1 MLTPGGTGVSAKKW
15 RVVLT
20 EADRAALVAATRRG
34 LACARDIRRAHILLQ
49 AAEGRTDEQI
59 AAALHTNRSTVERT
73 RRRCVQEGID
83 RAVRDRPRPGAPRKL
98 DGKQEAFL
106 VALACSNPPE
116 GQVRWSMR
124 LLADR
129 LVSIGAV
136 DTISGE
142 TVRRVLKRGGLK
154 PWLKEQWCIPK
165 VGAEFV
171 WRMEDVLDLYAE
183 PYDPQH
189 PVVCFDERPCQLL
202 ADVRPP
208 EAAQPG
214 RPARVDYEYRR
225 NGTFNVFTVF
235 QPLAGWRHVE
245 VTTRRACADFAEQM
259 RRLVDEHFPSAET
272 IRVVL
277 DNLSTHT
284 PAAVY
289 ETFAPEMARRL
300 TRKLEFHHT
309 PKHGSWLNM
318 VEIELSI
325 LARQC
330 LDRRLPDLATV
341 RREVAAWALL
351 RNQAHA
357 TVDWRFRTT
366 DARTKLRRLYP
377 V

>member
-1 MLTPGGTGVSAKKW
+1 MSKKKW
-15 RVVLT
+15 VVTLT
-20 EADRAALVAATRRG
+20 DGERASLVACTKRG
-34 LACARDIRRAHILLQ
+34 QASARQIRRAHILLQ

-73 RRRCVQEGID
+73 RRRFAQEGAE
-83 RAVRDRPRPGAPRKL
+83 RALRDRPRPGAPRKL
-98 DGKQEAFL
+98 DGKQEAL
-106 VALACSNPPE
+106 LLALACSSPPE
-116 GQVRWSMR
+116 GQARWSMR

-129 LVSIGAV
+129 LVTVGVV
-136 DTISGE
+136 DTLSGE
-142 TVRRVLKRGGLK
+142 TVRRVLKRGDLK
-154 PWLKEQWCIPK
+154 PWLKEQWCIPR

-171 WRMEDVLDLYAE
+171 WHMEDVLDLYAE

-225 NGTFNVFTVF
+225 NGTYNVFTVF
-235 QPLAGWRHVE
+235 QPLTGWRHVD

-259 RRLVDEHFPSAET
+259 RRLVDEHLPDAET
-272 IRVVL
+272 IRLVL

-284 PAAVY
+284 PAALY
-289 ETFAPEMARRL
+289 ETFSPDEARRL
-300 TRKLEFHHT
+300 TRKLEFHYT

-325 LARQC
+325 FV
-330 LDRRLPDLATV
+330 LP
-341 RREVAAWALL
+341 
-351 RNQAHA
+351 
-357 TVDWRFRTT
+357 
-366 DARTKLRRLYP
+366 
-377 V
+377 

>member
-1 MLTPGGTGVSAKKW
+1 MSEKKW
-15 RVVLT
+15 RVDLS
-20 EADRAALVAATRRG
+20 EDERGALLGLIGKGRVAARRVTR
-34 LACARDIRRAHILLQ
+34 AQILLH
-49 AAEGRTDEQI
+49 ADEERADEEI

-73 RRRCVQEGID
+73 RRRFAREGTEH
-83 RAVRDRPRPGAPRKL
+83 ALRDRPRPGAPRKL
-98 DGKQEAFL
+98 DGKQEAL
-106 VALACSNPPE
+106 LLALACSSPPE
-116 GQVRWSMR
+116 GQARWSTQ

-129 LVSIGAV
+129 LVTVGVV
-136 DTISGE
+136 DTLSGE
-142 TVRRVLKRGGLK
+142 TVRRVLKRGDLK
-154 PWLKEQWCIPK
+154 PWVKEQWCIPS

-171 WRMEDVLDLYAE
+171 WHMEDVLDLYAE
-183 PYDPQH
+183 PYDPKH

-208 EAAQPG
+208 ETVQPG

-225 NGTFNVFTVF
+225 HGTYNVFTVF
-235 QPLAGWRHVE
+235 QPLAGWRHVD
-245 VTTRRACADFAEQM
+245 VTTRRACPDFAEAM
-259 RRLVDEHFPSAET
+259 RRLVDEHFPEADT

-284 PAAVY
+284 PAALY
-289 ETFAPEMARRL
+289 ETFAPDEARRL

-330 LDRRLPDLATV
+330 LDRRLPDLTTV
-341 RREVAAWALL
+341 RREVAAWTRL

-357 TVDWRFRTT
+357 AVDWRFRTG

-377 V
+377 A

>member
-1 MLTPGGTGVSAKKW
+1 MSKKKW
-15 RVVLT
+15 VVALT
-20 EADRAALVAATRRG
+20 DAERAGLVALTKRG
-34 LACARDIRRAHILLQ
+34 QASARQIRRAHILLQ
-49 AAEGRTDEQI
+49 AAEGRSDEAI

-73 RRRCVQEGID
+73 RRRFAREGTEH
-83 RAVRDRPRPGAPRKL
+83 ALRDRPRPGAPRKL
-98 DGKQEAFL
+98 DGKQEAL
-106 VALACSNPPE
+106 LLALACSAPPE
-116 GQVRWSMR
+116 GQARWSMR

-129 LVSIGAV
+129 LV
-136 DTISGE
+136 TGE
-142 TVRRVLKRGGLK
+142 TVRRVLKRGDLK
-154 PWLKEQWCIPK
+154 PWLKEQWCIPR

-171 WRMEDVLDLYAE
+171 WHMEDVLDLYAE
-183 PYDPQH
+183 PYDPKH

-208 EAAQPG
+208 ETVQPG

-225 NGTFNVFTVF
+225 HGTYNVFTVF
-235 QPLAGWRHVE
+235 QPLAGWRHVD
-245 VTTRRACADFAEQM
+245 VTTRRACPDFAEAM
-259 RRLVDEHFPSAET
+259 RRLVDEHFPEADT

-284 PAAVY
+284 PAALY
-289 ETFAPEMARRL
+289 ETFAPDEARRL

-330 LDRRLPDLATV
+330 LDRRLPDLTTV
-341 RREVAAWALL
+341 RREVAAWTRL

-357 TVDWRFRTT
+357 AVDWRFRTG

-377 V
+377 A